1 MSIPSGLQ
9 PFLTLTP
16 QVPLTPQACDP
27 PVTSC
32 LTPGQGTEVVIVQA
46 GLSWQAAQGRRVGL
60 LGRFQGISKRV
71 WIWFL
76 PQGKEVTTL
85 LSLMRASG
93 NVEKLG
99 QGMRNRPVGS
109 WRIIICTRWAGPTN
123 LEADRGEDQ
132 GGQNRWCARRSCSSS
147 CCLTSV
153 GAQATPRLWPCRS
166 QVSPTPIPAEQGT
179 STSSHPQAWKT
190 GLPGSI

>member
-60 LGRFQGISKRV
+60 LGRFQGSIKEGVDLVSA
-71 WIWFL
+71 
-76 PQGKEVTTL
+76 PGKGSHNPAIFDECIRECGEAGTGDEEQ
-85 LSLMRASG
+85 ASG
-93 NVEKLG
+93 F
-99 QGMRNRPVGS
+99 
-109 WRIIICTRWAGPTN
+109 
-123 LEADRGEDQ
+123 LENNHLHKMGWTYQ
-132 GGQNRWCARRSCSSS
+132 LRS
-147 CCLTSV
+147 
-153 GAQATPRLWPCRS
+153 RS
-166 QVSPTPIPAEQGT
+166 R
-179 STSSHPQAWKT
+179 
-190 GLPGSI
+190 